1 MLNDLDKYS
10 NHRVIARNVLHR
22 MHKAIFISKIYGP
35 VRKEPEFIKI
45 IEYRILLIGVLNFTS
60 HLNI

>member
-22 MHKAIFISKIYGP
+22 MHKAILISKIYGP
-35 VRKEPEFIKI
+35 VRKEPEFI
-45 IEYRILLIGVLNFTS
+45 
-60 HLNI
+60 